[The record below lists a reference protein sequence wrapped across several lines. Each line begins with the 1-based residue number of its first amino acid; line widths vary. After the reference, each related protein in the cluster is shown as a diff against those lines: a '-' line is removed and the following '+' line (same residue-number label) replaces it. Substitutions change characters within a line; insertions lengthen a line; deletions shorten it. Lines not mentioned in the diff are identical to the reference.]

1 MASIRKHFFC
11 LISPNL
17 FFVSELLKQ
26 FNIDMTA
33 ADIIDVFDEVN
44 TDTTEINGQQVIDEK
59 EFLDFYN
66 SLLERE
72 VLQIIFGQVLY
83 KGFF

>member
-1 MASIRKHFFC
+1 MASITKLIF
-11 LISPNL
+11 LISQNL

>member
-1 MASIRKHFFC
+1 MASIRKHFFF
-11 LISPNL
+11 ISQNL

>member
-1 MASIRKHFFC
+1 MQ
-11 LISPNL
+11 NYY
-17 FFVSELLKQ
+17 FFVTELLKQ

-33 ADIIDVFDEVN
+33 DDIIDVFDEVN

-66 SLLERE
+66 SLLERD
-72 VLQIIFGQVLY
+72 VLQIIFGQV
-83 KGFF
+83 